1 VNASSHI
8 PDIRFDAKGLVANA
22 GLALPATLARHLGL
36 PDLLRRHV
44 RLGSVDGAAN
54 PDVKGMTVIA
64 SLLAGG
70 EWIDDVG
77 ALRAGRVGHE
87 VLGVAPA
94 AASTVGTFLRAFTAG
109 HVRQLDAVQEDLH
122 QRAWDAGARPA
133 GATLKLDLDST
144 VIETYGLQKQG
155 GKHFTYLNTR
165 GYHPLLAVLAETGEV
180 VHSRLREGKASA
192 GRGAANFARQA
203 LVRLGRL
210 GSHQEVVVRADSG
223 FYSEKVV
230 RACEAHGA
238 RFSISVRLQKSHHD
252 LIDAIPEE
260 DWQRIPY
267 WLDGAADVAE
277 VPYRPFGKKQTYRLI
292 VRRVAP
298 TPGSQLWLRGL
309 DYSYYAFLTDRE
321 GEMLELEADH
331 RQHAVVE
338 NAIRDLKH
346 GLALNHMPS
355 GKFGANAAWLALNVI
370 AHNLCCWLARLGDFA
385 VICLKAW
392 RHRFFALPGRLVQH
406 GRQRRLRLP
415 VDWPWRAQ
423 FLTLLARVRAVA
435 VPLTT

>member
-1 VNASSHI
+1 VNASSHNL
-8 PDIRFDAKGLVANA
+8 DVRFDAKGLVANA
-22 GLALPATLARHLGL
+22 GLVLPATLAQHLGL

-44 RLGSVDGAAN
+44 RLGQVEGAAN
-54 PDVKGMTVIA
+54 PDVKGMTVVA

-70 EWIDDVG
+70 EWMDDVN
-77 ALRAGRVGHE
+77 ALRAGRVGRE
-87 VLGVAPA
+87 VLGMAPA

-133 GATLKLDLDST
+133 GTTLRLDLDST
-144 VIETYGLQKQG
+144 VIETYGFQKQG
-155 GKHFTYLNTR
+155 GREFTYLHTR
-165 GYHPLLAVLAETGEV
+165 GYHPLLAVLAESGEV
-180 VHSRLREGKASA
+180 IHSRLREGRASA
-192 GRGAANFARQA
+192 GRGAASFARQA

-210 GSHQEVVVRADSG
+210 GPHQEVVVRADSG

-230 RACEAHGA
+230 AACRAHRAC
-238 RFSISVRLQKSHHD
+238 FSISIRLQKSHHD
-252 LIDAIPEE
+252 LIDAIPEG
-260 DWQRIPY
+260 DWKPIPY

-309 DYSYYAFLTDRE
+309 DHSYYAFLTDRE

-338 NAIRDLKH
+338 NAIRDLKY

-370 AHNLCCWLARLGDFA
+370 AHNLCRWQGRLGDFA
-385 VICLKAW
+385 VTCLKTW
-392 RHRFFALPGRLVQH
+392 RQRFFALPGRLVQH

-415 VDWPWRAQ
+415 LDWPWRTQ
-423 FLTLLARVRAVA
+423 FLALLARVRAVA
-435 VPLTT
+435 VLTT